1 MYGRLFIPSWRLFDR
16 LGTVPR
22 LYVRSS
28 TTSESWSGE
37 WAPVPLQSEIKW
49 WSLFLNPRGNLNHA
63 LCTVL
68 DRTLLEPDN
77 SELQEIIRKY
87 VDFILSS
94 EPDYRRLAKFQFKL
108 TALQVEDAR
117 LLEQDVLISAEV
129 NL

>member
-22 LYVRSS
+22 LYVRCS
-28 TTSESWSGE
+28 TASGSWSGD

-68 DRTLLEPDN
+68 DRALLEPDN
-77 SELQEIIRKY
+77 SEFQEIIRRY
-87 VDFILSS
+87 IIFNLSS
-94 EPDYRRLAKFQFKL
+94 QPDYHRLAKFQFKL
-108 TALQVEDAR
+108 TALQFEGAR
-117 LLEQDVLISAEV
+117 LSEQDVLISAEV
-129 NL
+129 EL